1 MRLPFRALLALAA
14 LLIAVTACT
23 GGRANRLAALTPVP
37 TKTLRPTFTNTPA
50 KPTATPSP
58 TAVAATPTPEIPTAT
73 PEPPTPEPTPTSDRA
88 AFTVASTTVNVR
100 SGPGTNYSVIGQL
113 RQGQTLTITGKNPSG
128 DWWQFDFGGRQG
140 WVFGQNVRVTN
151 AGAVA
156 VAANIPAAPTARPT
170 ATRAPQRPA
179 ATRPPA
185 QPTQPPAP
193 ASRYSVSKSQV
204 RPNSNPLVTFWC
216 MVWDSSYTVLQN
228 GTMRATRDGAVV
240 GEVAFRGAGA
250 WGDPGLPSAFPYSE
264 GCKLEIPGGANG
276 AYTAYLV
283 EGGKQISDPFSLT
296 VTGEGN
302 RTAIIEWKLK

>member
-1 MRLPFRALLALAA
+1 MRLPFRALLALVA

-23 GGRANRLAALTPVP
+23 SGRANRLAAITPAP
-37 TKTLRPTFTNTPA
+37 TKTLRPTFTNTPS

-58 TAVAATPTPEIPTAT
+58 TAVAATPTPEVPTAT
-73 PEPPTPEPTPTSDRA
+73 PEPPTPEATPTSDRA

-100 SGPGTNYSVIGQL
+100 SGPGTNYGVIGQL
-113 RQGQTLTITGKNPSG
+113 RQGQTVTITGKNPSG
-128 DWWQFDFGGRQG
+128 DWWQFDYNGRQG

-151 AGAVA
+151 AGVVQ
-156 VAANIPAAPTARPT
+156 VAANIPAAPTRAPVPTARPT
-170 ATRAPQRPA
+170 SR
-179 ATRPPA
+179 A
-185 QPTQPPAP
+185 QPTARPQPAQPPAP

-216 MVWDSSYTVLQN
+216 MVWDSSYSVLQN

-264 GCKLEIPGGANG
+264 GCKLEISGGANG
-276 AYTAYLV
+276 AYTVYLV
-283 EGGKQISDPFSLT
+283 EGGQQISDPFSLT
-296 VTGEGN
+296 VTGESN
-302 RTAIIEWKLK
+302 RTAIVEWKLK